1 MKKGIR
7 KYLTIIT
14 LAFIFY
20 SFIRLH
26 PSKQADEPVI
36 EQPQKVYQYLQS
48 YQYLARELYSQTN
61 IPVALTLA
69 VAGLESHWG
78 SSELAQSANNHFGI
92 KANNWTGLK
101 HCKTTLEYWE
111 NDPVHVLDCFRKY
124 LLIRESFQDFGAF
137 IKSRQ
142 QYQYLFDQQITDS
155 HSWAHALQAGN
166 YATDPEYA
174 QKLIRVIEMY
184 QLEK

>member
-1 MKKGIR
+1 MNKGPR
-7 KYLTIIT
+7 KYLFIAT

-26 PSKQADEPVI
+26 PAKQPV
-36 EQPQKVYQYLQS
+36 ESNRDAPQEVYQYLQS
-48 YQYLARELYSQTN
+48 YQYLARELNSQTN

-78 SSELAQSANNHFGI
+78 TSELAQSANNHFGI

-101 HCKTTLEYWE
+101 HCKTTLEYWGD
-111 NDPVHVLDCFRKY
+111 DPVYVLDCFRKY
-124 LLIRESFQDFGAF
+124 PLIRESFQDFGAF

-155 HSWAHALQAGN
+155 YSWAYALQAGH

-174 QKLIRVIEMY
+174 QKLIRVMEMY
-184 QLEK
+184 QLGE